1 MNGLLLTTEK
11 QQKHPFVPHSKLA
24 TSNIGSLLLILSNQH
39 QFDVWIC
46 WFVCLL
52 ILYLTTRQN
61 LGGANEDGMHLGCPV
76 PIHSQ
81 FTPAYHSIPHHTILP
96 IPSINI
102 IQCLPIS
109 YFSLPYLPYHTS
121 HALDPISTT
130 LTWAAT
136 LVNIK
141 SGAVTRSLTLNLLI
155 WLLDHQKQFHVFLN
169 SQNVS
174 DRPPSGRV

>member
-39 QFDVWIC
+39 QFDVC
-46 WFVCLL
+46 LNFLVCLSVDL
-52 ILYLTTRQN
+52 ISDHKTKSGRSKWRWDASWLPGSHT
-61 LGGANEDGMHLGCPV
+61 
-76 PIHSQ
+76 
-81 FTPAYHSIPHHTILP
+81 FTPAYNSIPHHTILP
-96 IPSINI
+96 IPFINI

-130 LTWAAT
+130 LTWAAA